1 MSFLYLKSSR
11 LLKDNNGKTILL
23 NNSELPYH
31 FTNSFKDPIK
41 ITPNT
46 KIEIVNADLNIAPLH
61 NINADKN
68 NDLFTYSLGKTSN
81 QFLQKLV
88 KIEEGVYSNEELA
101 NAMKSAFME
110 TNLLDNFDISI
121 GFLGNDT
128 FQIVFDILSFDDEDE
143 TAENN
148 YTKIMS
154 NMGLQAS
161 TAEQDAGVGT
171 NGNEITIENRNSIEN
186 PNTLTKNSAL
196 SVLSS
201 STLTNHNKPTNLV
214 SNLIA
219 PTKHGVNNAGGTIS
233 TIFRP
238 IKHLVFPDN
247 YEVPTTNTTFT
258 SVIGATTTTG
268 ITIDQEG
275 GGHNLSFKFTAG
287 ATTYHCK
294 FIHTRAEWDTITLP
308 NSITNGNLPW
318 GHFIIINT
326 SNQTIN
332 TTLASNF
339 CTLLL
344 DTNDYKWKL
353 FDAGT
358 SGLSTFDFFS
368 TANPAFVKTTA
379 TLTSLG
385 NWGTGCVALTR
396 GETAITGTNQMNNTN
411 RFTRARVFNAIRAGL
426 NDNEN
431 EVYADYSAVLVPS
444 SNGNDSFVEIV
455 IGEQEENKVAGET
468 DWLDTDHTPLSDAN
482 KLSTLLPN
490 LDVND
495 NIMIT
500 ISMNSWYCVDIFI
513 THDDDGDMDFSN
525 EQVLIGTT
533 EQDNTDPHRVLLP
546 NNFTEASFP
555 IMPLIGPNNGYVKD
569 EQQTLSFGVYSEKD
583 VSTHSLAKLNAYMNS
598 KWGGNQ
604 TIPARSPK
612 ATYTNYCRQYNLENR
627 EIEIQPLG
635 FSGVNTIKKYE
646 VIDGK
651 TENISMVENP
661 PIYMNLCRPIDD
673 TSRLSIAG
681 FSTSS
686 TKLPGSNIS
695 GRNPLINELYRELG
709 MEKLL
714 IYDVDDDD
722 EEDGEDFTF
731 QSISPIRYDN
741 TATYIVNF
749 DNLGKIVGQ
758 NGETNS
764 ISQIAAVI
772 PSSELES
779 TQSGKHYRSQYP
791 LPVSL
796 NAKTEELINNFQVS
810 ITNDDGTPAVSLKH
824 PTTILCRL
832 TE

>member
-1 MSFLYLKSSR
+1 MLYLY
-11 LLKDNNGKTILL
+11 
-23 NNSELPYH
+23 YH
-31 FTNSFKDPIK
+31 
-41 ITPNT
+41 
-46 KIEIVNADLNIAPLH
+46 H
-61 NINADKN
+61 
-68 NDLFTYSLGKTSN
+68 
-81 QFLQKLV
+81 QHLQ
-88 KIEEGVYSNEELA
+88 
-101 NAMKSAFME
+101 
-110 TNLLDNFDISI
+110 
-121 GFLGNDT
+121 
-128 FQIVFDILSFDDEDE
+128 
-143 TAENN
+143 
-148 YTKIMS
+148 
-154 NMGLQAS
+154 
-161 TAEQDAGVGT
+161 
-171 NGNEITIENRNSIEN
+171 
-186 PNTLTKNSAL
+186 
-196 SVLSS
+196 
-201 STLTNHNKPTNLV
+201 NHNKPTNLV

-238 IKHLVFPDN
+238 IKHLVFPTA
-247 YEVPTTNTTFT
+247 YQTPTAGVSFT
-258 SVIGATTTTG
+258 SVIGSTTTNS
-268 ITIDQEG
+268 ITITAPDSA
-275 GGHNLSFKFTAG
+275 NNDFKFTAG
-287 ATTYHCK
+287 ATTYHASFVK
-294 FIHTRAEWDTITLP
+294 TRAFWDTLTLP

-318 GHFIIINT
+318 GHYLIINT
-326 SNQTIN
+326 TDVSPN

-379 TLTSLG
+379 TLLSLG

-411 RFTRARVFNAIRAGL
+411 RFTRARVYNAIRAGL

-444 SNGNDSFVEIV
+444 IDGNDSFVEIV
-455 IGEQEENKVAGET
+455 IGEQDANKVAGEA
-468 DWLDTDHTPLSDAN
+468 DWLDTDHTPLSNAN

-533 EQDNTDPHRVLLP
+533 EQDNTDPHRVLMP

-612 ATYTNYCRQYNLENR
+612 ATYTNYCRQYNLEVR
-627 EIEIQPLG
+627 PMKIEPLG
-635 FSGVNTIKKYE
+635 FSGVNTIKDYE
-646 VIDGK
+646 IIDGK
-651 TENISMVENP
+651 TDDAFMVENP
-661 PIYMNLCRPIDD
+661 PIYMNLCRPIIDRQKI
-673 TSRLSIAG
+673 RLSSAG
-681 FSTSS
+681 FNTLN
-686 TKLPGSNIS
+686 TNLPGSNIA

-714 IYDVDDDD
+714 IFNNDDDD

-731 QSISPIRYDN
+731 QSTSPIRYDN

-779 TQSGKHYRSQYP
+779 TQTGKHYRSQYP

-796 NAKTEELINNFQVS
+796 NAKTDELINNFQVS